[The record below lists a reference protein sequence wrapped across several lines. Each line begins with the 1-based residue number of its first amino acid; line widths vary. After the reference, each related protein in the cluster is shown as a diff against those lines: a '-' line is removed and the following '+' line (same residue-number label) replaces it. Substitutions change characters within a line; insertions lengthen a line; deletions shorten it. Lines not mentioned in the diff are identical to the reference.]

1 VSRGDFFRICS
12 FVFGFGF
19 SLFFFSFFRGCVLL
33 KTGILVSM
41 LHCSI
46 PLSWSYM
53 NGCRCMGTSAIT
65 RKKASHLP
73 RGLSTVFGVLATQL
87 PEF

>member
-19 SLFFFSFFRGCVLL
+19 SFFSFFFSWLCPLENRNPCFDASLFHSSEL
-33 KTGILVSM
+33 ELHKWLSM
-41 LHCSI
+41 H
-46 PLSWSYM
+46 W
-53 NGCRCMGTSAIT
+53 NVAIT

-73 RGLSTVFGVLATQL
+73 RGLSTVFGVFATQL